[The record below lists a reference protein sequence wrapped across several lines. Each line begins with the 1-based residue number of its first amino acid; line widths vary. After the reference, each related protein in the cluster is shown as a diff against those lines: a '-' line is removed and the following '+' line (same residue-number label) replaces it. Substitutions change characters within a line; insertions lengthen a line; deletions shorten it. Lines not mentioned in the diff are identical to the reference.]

1 VSNKNITFAPHLFTD
16 TNNIHQI
23 IMKNKSLNILFIAL
37 MVVCAGCCPKA
48 KQVIEPSQVI
58 VTSYPSSIGE
68 AGVAVYLPEGY
79 TRLEQDYPVLYL
91 LHGSGDDEAGWLT
104 KGRAKAILD
113 SLITNN
119 LCQPMIVVMP
129 NGYLEQTGKYYT
141 PESRLWMESTFE
153 ENFSQLIA
161 WTEAHFRTLTDKQ
174 HRAIAGLSMGGFH
187 TMHTAALLNQSFD
200 YVGIFSALYVPHT
213 RQLHSERSIEM
224 SALTL
229 SDKPTYQQTEA
240 LLAQQFANPPQL
252 YWIACGV
259 DDFLYEDNV
268 VYRQYLD
275 EKQYPYEYHES
286 AGGHSWENWM
296 DYLRIFAQRLF

>member
-1 VSNKNITFAPHLFTD
+1 
-16 TNNIHQI
+16 
-23 IMKNKSLNILFIAL
+23 MKNKSLNILVLVLLIA
-37 MVVCAGCCPKA
+37 CAGCSPKA
-48 KQVIEPSQVI
+48 KQTIEPSQVI
-58 VTSYPSSIGE
+58 VTSYSSSIGE

-79 TRLEQDYPVLYL
+79 ATSEKDYPVLYL
-91 LHGSGDDEAGWLT
+91 LHGSGDDETGWIT
-104 KGRAKAILD
+104 KGKAKAILD

-119 LCQPMIVVMP
+119 LCQQMIVVMP

-161 WTEAHFRTLTDKQ
+161 WTEAHFRTINDKQ

-213 RQLHSERSIEM
+213 KQPHSERIIEM
-224 SALTL
+224 SALAL
-229 SDKPTYQQTEA
+229 SDKPAYNQTEA

-259 DDFLYEDNV
+259 DDFLYQDNV
-268 VYRQYLD
+268 IYRQYLD

-286 AGGHSWENWM
+286 AGGHSWENWI
-296 DYLRIFAQRLF
+296 DYLTIFAQRIF

>member
-1 VSNKNITFAPHLFTD
+1 
-16 TNNIHQI
+16 
-23 IMKNKSLNILFIAL
+23 MKNKSLNILFIAL

-104 KGRAKAILD
+104 KGRSKAILD

-161 WTEAHFRTLTDKQ
+161 WTEAHFRTLTDKR

-213 RQLHSERSIEM
+213 KQPHSDRSIEM
-224 SALTL
+224 SALAL
-229 SDKPTYQQTEA
+229 SDKPTYQQTEE

>member
-1 VSNKNITFAPHLFTD
+1 
-16 TNNIHQI
+16 
-23 IMKNKSLNILFIAL
+23 MKNKSLDILFIAL

-229 SDKPTYQQTEA
+229 SDKPTYQQTET
-240 LLAQQFANPPQL
+240 LLAQQFANSPQL

>member
-1 VSNKNITFAPHLFTD
+1 MKSKFLLVLLIACVS
-16 TNNIHQI
+16 
-23 IMKNKSLNILFIAL
+23 
-37 MVVCAGCCPKA
+37 CCPKA
-48 KQVIEPSQVI
+48 KQTDAPSQVV

-79 TRLEQDYPVLYL
+79 AASEEDYPVLYL
-91 LHGSGDDEAGWLT
+91 LHGSGDDETGWMT

-113 SLITNN
+113 SLIINE
-119 LCQPMIVVMP
+119 LCRPMIVVMP
-129 NGYLEQTGKYYT
+129 NGYLEQTGKYYD

-161 WTEAHFRTLTDKQ
+161 WTEMHYRTINDKQ

-213 RQLHSERSIEM
+213 KQPHSERTIEM
-224 SALTL
+224 SALAL
-229 SDKPTYQQTEA
+229 SDKPAYQQTEA
-240 LLAQQFANPPQL
+240 LLQQQFATPPQL

-259 DDFLYEDNV
+259 EDFLYEDNV
-268 VYRQYLD
+268 IYRQYLD
-275 EKQYPYEYHES
+275 EKQYPYQYHES
-286 AGGHSWENWM
+286 AGGHSWQNWM
-296 DYLRIFAQRLF
+296 DYLTIFAQRLF

>member
-1 VSNKNITFAPHLFTD
+1 
-16 TNNIHQI
+16 
-23 IMKNKSLNILFIAL
+23 MKNRCFNILVMAL
-37 MVVCAGCCPKA
+37 LVACVGCSSKA
-48 KQVIEPSQVI
+48 KQTIEPSQVI

-68 AGVAVYLPEGY
+68 AGVTVYLPEGY
-79 TRLEQDYPVLYL
+79 TSLEQDYPVLYL

-229 SDKPTYQQTEA
+229 SDKPIYQQTEA

>member
-1 VSNKNITFAPHLFTD
+1 MKSKFLLVLLIACVS
-16 TNNIHQI
+16 
-23 IMKNKSLNILFIAL
+23 
-37 MVVCAGCCPKA
+37 CCPKA
-48 KQVIEPSQVI
+48 KQTDAPSQVV

-79 TRLEQDYPVLYL
+79 AASEEDYPVLYL
-91 LHGSGDDEAGWLT
+91 LHGSGDDETGWMT

-113 SLITNN
+113 SLIINE
-119 LCQPMIVVMP
+119 LCRPMIVVMP
-129 NGYLEQTGKYYT
+129 NGYLEQTGKYYD

-161 WTEAHFRTLTDKQ
+161 WTEMHYRTINDKQ

-213 RQLHSERSIEM
+213 KQPHSERTIEM
-224 SALTL
+224 SALAL
-229 SDKPTYQQTEA
+229 SDKPAYQQTEA
-240 LLAQQFANPPQL
+240 LLQQQFATPPQL

-259 DDFLYEDNV
+259 EDFLYEDNV
-268 VYRQYLD
+268 IYRQYLD
-275 EKQYPYEYHES
+275 EKHYPYEYHES
-286 AGGHSWENWM
+286 AGGHSWQNWM
-296 DYLRIFAQRLF
+296 DYLTIFAQRLF

>member
-1 VSNKNITFAPHLFTD
+1 
-16 TNNIHQI
+16 
-23 IMKNKSLNILFIAL
+23 MKNKSLNILFIAL

-129 NGYLEQTGKYYT
+129 NGYLEQTGKHY
-141 PESRLWMESTFE
+141 PKESRLWMESTFE
-153 ENFSQLIA
+153 QNFSQLIA
-161 WTEAHFRTLTDKQ
+161 WTEAHFRTFTDKQ

-213 RQLHSERSIEM
+213 KQPHSERIIEM
-224 SALTL
+224 SALAL
-229 SDKPTYQQTEA
+229 SDKPAYQQTEA

-259 DDFLYEDNV
+259 DDFLYQDNV

-296 DYLRIFAQRLF
+296 DYLKIFAQRIF

>member
-1 VSNKNITFAPHLFTD
+1 
-16 TNNIHQI
+16 
-23 IMKNKSLNILFIAL
+23 MKNKSLNILVLVLLIA
-37 MVVCAGCCPKA
+37 CAGCCPKA
-48 KQVIEPSQVI
+48 KQTIEPSQVI

-79 TRLEQDYPVLYL
+79 ATSEKDYPVLYL
-91 LHGSGDDEAGWLT
+91 LHGSGDDETGWIT
-104 KGRAKAILD
+104 KGKAKAILD
-113 SLITNN
+113 SLITNQ

-129 NGYLEQTGKYYT
+129 NGYLEQTGKYYA

-187 TMHTAALLNQSFD
+187 TMHTAALLNQAFD

-213 RQLHSERSIEM
+213 KQPHSERIIEM
-224 SALTL
+224 SALAL
-229 SDKPTYQQTEA
+229 SDKPAYQQTEA

-259 DDFLYEDNV
+259 DDFLYQDNV
-268 VYRQYLD
+268 IYRQYLD

-286 AGGHSWENWM
+286 AGGHSWDNWI
-296 DYLRIFAQRLF
+296 DYLKIFAQRIF

>member
-1 VSNKNITFAPHLFTD
+1 
-16 TNNIHQI
+16 
-23 IMKNKSLNILFIAL
+23 MKNKSLNILVLVLLIA
-37 MVVCAGCCPKA
+37 CAGCCPKA

-58 VTSYPSSIGE
+58 VTSYSSSIGE
-68 AGVAVYLPEGY
+68 AGVALYLPEGY
-79 TRLEQDYPVLYL
+79 TTSEKDYPVLYL
-91 LHGSGDDEAGWLT
+91 LHGSGDDETGWLT
-104 KGRAKAILD
+104 KGKAKAILD

-119 LCQPMIVVMP
+119 LCQQMIVVMP
-129 NGYLEQTGKYYT
+129 NGYLEQTGKYYA

-161 WTEAHFRTLTDKQ
+161 WTEAHFRTINDKQ

-213 RQLHSERSIEM
+213 KQPHSERIIEM
-224 SALTL
+224 SALAL
-229 SDKPTYQQTEA
+229 SDKPAYRQTEE
-240 LLAQQFANPPQL
+240 LLAQQFACPPQL

-259 DDFLYEDNV
+259 DDFLYQDNV

-286 AGGHSWENWM
+286 AGGHSWENWI
-296 DYLRIFAQRLF
+296 DYLTIFAQRIF

>member
-1 VSNKNITFAPHLFTD
+1 
-16 TNNIHQI
+16 
-23 IMKNKSLNILFIAL
+23 MKNKSLNILVLVLLIA
-37 MVVCAGCCPKA
+37 CAGCCPKA
-48 KQVIEPSQVI
+48 KQTIEPSQVI
-58 VTSYPSSIGE
+58 VTSYSSSIGE

-79 TRLEQDYPVLYL
+79 ATSEKDYPVLYL
-91 LHGSGDDEAGWLT
+91 LHGSGDDETGWLT
-104 KGRAKAILD
+104 KGKAKAILD

-129 NGYLEQTGKYYT
+129 NGYLEQTGKYYA

-161 WTEAHFRTLTDKQ
+161 WTEAHFRTINDKQ

-213 RQLHSERSIEM
+213 KQPHSERIIEM
-224 SALTL
+224 SALAL
-229 SDKPTYQQTEA
+229 SDKPAYQQTEA
-240 LLAQQFANPPQL
+240 LLAQQFANPPQF

-259 DDFLYEDNV
+259 DDFLYQDNV
-268 VYRQYLD
+268 IYRQYLD

-286 AGGHSWENWM
+286 AGGHSWENWI
-296 DYLRIFAQRLF
+296 DYLTIFAQRIF

>member
-1 VSNKNITFAPHLFTD
+1 MKSKVLLFLL
-16 TNNIHQI
+16 I
-23 IMKNKSLNILFIAL
+23 
-37 MVVCAGCCPKA
+37 VCISCCPRA

-79 TRLEQDYPVLYL
+79 ATSKDDYPVLYL
-91 LHGSGDDEAGWLT
+91 LHGSGDDESGWLT
-104 KGRAKAILD
+104 KGKAKSILD
-113 SLITNN
+113 SLMINE
-119 LCQPMIVVMP
+119 LCKPMIVVMP
-129 NGYLEQTGKYYT
+129 NGYLEQTGKYYV
-141 PESRLWMESTFE
+141 PESRLWMESSFE
-153 ENFSQLIA
+153 ENFSQLMA
-161 WTEAHFRTLTDKQ
+161 WTEAHYRTINDKQ

-213 RQLHSERSIEM
+213 KQPHSERIIEM
-224 SALTL
+224 SALAL
-229 SDKPTYQQTEA
+229 SDKPAYNQTEA

-268 VYRQYLD
+268 IYRKYLD

-286 AGGHSWENWM
+286 AGGHSWQNWM
-296 DYLRIFAQRLF
+296 DYLTIFAQRLF

>member
-1 VSNKNITFAPHLFTD
+1 
-16 TNNIHQI
+16 
-23 IMKNKSLNILFIAL
+23 MKNKSLNILVLVLLIA
-37 MVVCAGCCPKA
+37 CAGCCPKA
-48 KQVIEPSQVI
+48 KQTIEPSQVI

-79 TRLEQDYPVLYL
+79 ATSEKDYPVLYL
-91 LHGSGDDEAGWLT
+91 LHGSGDDETGWLT
-104 KGRAKAILD
+104 KGKAKAILD

-119 LCQPMIVVMP
+119 LCQQMIVVMP

-153 ENFSQLIA
+153 ENFRQLIA
-161 WTEAHFRTLTDKQ
+161 WTEAHFRTYTDKS

-213 RQLHSERSIEM
+213 KQPHSERIIEM
-224 SALTL
+224 SALAL
-229 SDKPTYQQTEA
+229 SDKPAYQQTEA

-259 DDFLYEDNV
+259 EDFLYQDNV

-286 AGGHSWENWM
+286 AGGHSWQNWM
-296 DYLRIFAQRLF
+296 DYLKIFAQRIF

>member
-1 VSNKNITFAPHLFTD
+1 MLIVCVS
-16 TNNIHQI
+16 
-23 IMKNKSLNILFIAL
+23 
-37 MVVCAGCCPKA
+37 CCPKA
-48 KQVIEPSQVI
+48 KQAVEPSQVI

-79 TRLEQDYPVLYL
+79 ATSEEDYPVLYL
-91 LHGSGDDEAGWLT
+91 LHGSGDDETGWMT
-104 KGRAKAILD
+104 KGCAKAILD
-113 SLITNN
+113 SLITNE
-119 LCQPMIVVMP
+119 LCPPMIVVMP
-129 NGYLEQTGKYYT
+129 NGYLEQTGKYYA

-161 WTEAHFRTLTDKQ
+161 WTEAHYRTINDKQ

-200 YVGIFSALYVPHT
+200 YVGIFSALYVPYM
-213 RQLHSERSIEM
+213 SEHRAERTLAISDL
-224 SALTL
+224 AL
-229 SDKPTYQQTEA
+229 SDKPAYQQTET

-259 DDFLYEDNV
+259 EDFLYEDNV
-268 VYRQYLD
+268 IYRQYLD

-286 AGGHSWENWM
+286 AGGHSWQNWM
-296 DYLRIFAQRLF
+296 DYLKIFAQRIF